1 MVSAATTAATP
12 GQNTAAPPAGGNKNA
27 PPPPPPAPFTAGAH
41 EHVEGPFFD
50 VSTQMDASLHAIGP
64 FNIPAYGY
72 LKSVLLLVNATG
84 GADSGETVAANAD
97 APWNVLQNV
106 QLRDVNSAP
115 LVGPFPSGYNLYLA
129 NKYGGYAWA
138 ANPVLSPFYSGVAV
152 GSNASG
158 NFQFLIR
165 VPVEITPRDALGAL
179 PNQNAASTYKLDISI
194 APSTTVYTTA
204 PDTKPVIRV
213 RGFLEAW
220 SQPLPNDVRG
230 MPQATVPPALGTT
243 QYWSMY
249 SPPVNSGSQTVQL
262 QRVGNLIRTLVFVAR
277 DSNGV
282 RSASVF
288 PDPVQLL
295 WDTRILY
302 QEAVAIRQQYV
313 QDRYDYGLGE
323 SAQDTGVYVY
333 DYTHDLAGHVGDEL
347 RDLYLPTTQATRLE
361 IQGSFGAAG
370 TLDILTN
377 DVAPTADIRV
387 S

>member
-1 MVSAATTAATP
+1 MPSPATVAASP
-12 GQNTAAPPAGGNKNA
+12 GQNTAAPPQGGTKNA

-50 VSTQMDASLHAIGP
+50 VSTQMDANLHAIGP

-72 LKSVLLLVNATG
+72 LRSVLLLVTATG

-129 NKYGGYAWA
+129 NKYGGQAWNA
-138 ANPVLSPFYSGVAV
+138 DPKLSPFFSAVAV

-158 NFQFLIR
+158 NFQFLLR
-165 VPVEITPRDALGAL
+165 VPVEITARDALGAL

-194 APSTTVYTTA
+194 APSSVVYTVA
-204 PDTKPVIRV
+204 PDTKPVVRV
-213 RGFLEAW
+213 RAFLEAW

-243 QYWSMY
+243 AYWSMY
-249 SPPVNSGSQTVQL
+249 SPPVNSGAQTVQL
-262 QRVGNLIRTLVFVAR
+262 QRVGNLIRTLLFVAR
-277 DSNGV
+277 DADGIRQSTI
-282 RSASVF
+282 F

-295 WDTRILY
+295 WDTRILN
-302 QEAVAIRQQYV
+302 QEALAIRQQYV
-313 QDRYDYGLGE
+313 QDRYGYGLGQ

-333 DYTHDLAGHVGDEL
+333 DYIHDLDNHAGDEL

-361 IQGSFGAAG
+361 IQGSFGGAG
-370 TLDILTN
+370 TLDIITN